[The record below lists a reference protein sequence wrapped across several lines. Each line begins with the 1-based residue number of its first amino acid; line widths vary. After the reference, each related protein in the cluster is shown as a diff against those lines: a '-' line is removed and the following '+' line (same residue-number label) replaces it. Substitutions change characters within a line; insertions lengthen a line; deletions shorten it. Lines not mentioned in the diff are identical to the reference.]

1 MHGPPCPLD
10 CGVRGKATSLL
21 VGGSCVSRLP
31 GQKRMATN
39 VLKPLEWVLG
49 NFSVD
54 MGIDLGTA
62 NTLVCVRGR
71 GIILN
76 EPSVVAVKKGTNEV
90 LLDGMAVGNAA
101 KAMLG
106 KTPGSIEAVRPLR
119 HGVIADFEVT
129 EKMLRY
135 FISKVHEGRSW
146 VKPQVVISVPTGITD
161 VERRAVVHSAERAGA
176 RRVYLIDEPMA
187 AGIGVDLPVTEA
199 RGSLIVDIGGGT
211 TEIAVLALAGTVVA
225 TSLRVAGDEMDEAIA
240 NHMRRFHNLL
250 IGEQSAERIKLTIG
264 SAWPMEQELS
274 MEVKGRDTITGL
286 PSRAQVTSIEIRE
299 ALGGPV
305 RKICESIRQVLEEAP
320 PEIAADL
327 CDAGCTIV
335 GGGALLYG
343 MAAAVTDFLGIQAR
357 VGEDPL
363 TAVARGTGVFL
374 EKLDIFS
381 RVLSA
386 DDEG

>member
-1 MHGPPCPLD
+1 
-10 CGVRGKATSLL
+10 
-21 VGGSCVSRLP
+21 
-31 GQKRMATN
+31 MAN

-62 NTLVCVRGR
+62 NTLVCVRGK

-106 KTPGSIEAVRPLR
+106 KTPIAIEAIRPLR

-135 FISKVHEGRSW
+135 FIHKVHEGRNW

-211 TEIAVLALAGTVVA
+211 TEIAVLALAGSVVSN
-225 TSLRVAGDEMDEAIA
+225 SLRVAGDEMDEAILA
-240 NHMRRFHNLL
+240 HLRRFHNLM
-250 IGEQSAERIKLTIG
+250 IGEQSAERIKLTLG
-264 SAWPMEQELS
+264 SAWEMDQELS
-274 MEVKGRDTITGL
+274 MEVKGRDTVTGL
-286 PSRAQVTSIEIRE
+286 PARATVTSIEIRE
-299 ALGGPV
+299 ALSHPI
-305 RKICESIRQVLEEAP
+305 RRICEAIRQVLEETP
-320 PEIAADL
+320 PEISADL
-327 CDAGCTIV
+327 VDSGVAIV

-343 MAAAVTDFLGIQAR
+343 IAEAISDFLGIPAR
-357 VGEDPL
+357 VVDDPL

-381 RVLSA
+381 RVLSS
-386 DDEG
+386 DDE

>member
-1 MHGPPCPLD
+1 M
-10 CGVRGKATSLL
+10 TSLL
-21 VGGSCVSRLP
+21 
-31 GQKRMATN
+31 
-39 VLKPLEWVLG
+39 KPFEWVLG

-211 TEIAVLALAGTVVA
+211 TEVAVLALAGSVVA
-225 TSLRVAGDEMDEAIA
+225 TSLRVAGDEMDEAILS
-240 NHMRRFHNLL
+240 HMRRFHNLM
-250 IGEQSAERIKLTIG
+250 IGEQSAERIKLTLG

-274 MEVKGRDTITGL
+274 MEVKGRDNVTGL
-286 PSRAQVTSIEIRE
+286 AESCLDHVDRDPRGLERARAQ
-299 ALGGPV
+299 
-305 RKICESIRQVLEEAP
+305 
-320 PEIAADL
+320 DL
-327 CDAGCTIV
+327 RVDSSGV
-335 GGGALLYG
+335 GGDAARDFGRPRRLRLHDRGRRRAALRHGRSRLGLPRHSGAH
-343 MAAAVTDFLGIQAR
+343 Q
-357 VGEDPL
+357 
-363 TAVARGTGVFL
+363 RG
-374 EKLDIFS
+374 
-381 RVLSA
+381 SA
-386 DDEG
+386 DRCGARNRSVPGEARHLLARAFVRRRRLGPLAS

>member
-1 MHGPPCPLD
+1 M
-10 CGVRGKATSLL
+10 ANLL
-21 VGGSCVSRLP
+21 R
-31 GQKRMATN
+31 
-39 VLKPLEWVLG
+39 PLEWMLG
-49 NFSVD
+49 NIAVD

-62 NTLVCVRGR
+62 NTLVYVRGR

-90 LLDGMAVGNAA
+90 LLDGMAVGLAA

-106 KTPGSIEAVRPLR
+106 KTPGQIEAIRPLR

-135 FISKVHEGRSW
+135 FISKVHEGKTW

-187 AGIGVDLPVTEA
+187 AGIGCDLPVTEPQ
-199 RGSLIVDIGGGT
+199 GSLIVDIGGGT
-211 TEIAVLALAGTVVA
+211 TEIAVLALAGSVVA
-225 TSLRVAGDEMDEAIA
+225 TSLRVAGDDFDEAIV
-240 NHMRRFHNLL
+240 NHMRRFHNLH
-250 IGEQSAERIKLTIG
+250 IGELTAERIKMTIG

-274 MEVKGRDTITGL
+274 MEVAGRDTVTGL
-286 PSRAQVTSIEIRE
+286 PARATITSIEIRE
-299 ALGGPV
+299 ALSQPV
-305 RKICESIRQVLEEAP
+305 RKICDAIRQVLEETP
-320 PEIAADL
+320 PELSADL
-327 CDAGCTIV
+327 VDTGCTLV
-335 GGGALLYG
+335 GGGALLLG
-343 MAAAVTDFLGIQAR
+343 VAPAISNSLGIPAK
-357 VGEDPL
+357 VSDDPL

-374 EKLDIFS
+374 EKLDVFS
-381 RVLSA
+381 KVLSA